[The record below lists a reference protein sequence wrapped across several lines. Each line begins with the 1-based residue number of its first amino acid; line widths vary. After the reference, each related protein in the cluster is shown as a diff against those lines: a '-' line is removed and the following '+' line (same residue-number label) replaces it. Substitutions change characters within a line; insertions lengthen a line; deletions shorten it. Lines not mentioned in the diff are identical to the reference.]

1 MRLVI
6 ALAEAAAANASTTAA
21 ASGGGVAGD
30 TCGDAAAAVSS
41 LLSPALCCSA
51 FAVSGDSTP
60 AFRWFVGGD
69 DNDILLLGEA
79 GRKAMVDN
87 CHTRL
92 LARQLSSQVRSHR
105 VRSCFRVV
113 CVCAPSAWVGR
124 FGGGDKRMKVG
135 QR

>member
-69 DNDILLLGEA
+69 DNDILLGEA

-87 CHTRL
+87 CHTAACSAAFQPST
-92 LARQLSSQVRSHR
+92 LAPRAVVFPCSLR
-105 VRSCFRVV
+105 VRAE
-113 CVCAPSAWVGR
+113 CVGWSVR
-124 FGGGDKRMKVG
+124 R
-135 QR
+135 R